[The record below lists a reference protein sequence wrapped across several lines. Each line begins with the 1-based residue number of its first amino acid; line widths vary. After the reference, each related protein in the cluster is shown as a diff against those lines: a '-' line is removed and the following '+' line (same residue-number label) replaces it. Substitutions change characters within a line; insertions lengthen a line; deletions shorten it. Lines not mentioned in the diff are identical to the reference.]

1 VRLAGLILLLIP
13 IAAQCAD
20 EDGIRV
26 GQVQFAYFVEP
37 VRVNISGIDP
47 SQAFTAASQAFTAEV
62 AATLARSE
70 TSPTAITVNG
80 RTTVLPP
87 KAPTTRA
94 EFDTWVAPLSRQYQ
108 ESILT
113 GFADTKWQEG
123 KTVIDRFVRDNF
135 RHIYVTY
142 AVAVEV
148 LPTGNYRATF
158 GESQAPLPESVSSGW
173 KVVPLMSYPAPQL
186 LQDGDRITLEL
197 YSDDKT
203 GQKVVEDIHFGKQES
218 IVLRKGA
225 ARAVYADDDLKIVQP
240 RVRKNGLPQE
250 LSEVGGTLDGP
261 VLWIYIPGDG
271 RYVLSMRPQPELGF
285 ERAGEVAGNSL
296 QFVLAGNIFRVDCA
310 ERIADAGSGT
320 YVVYA
325 LQDSTWEPPDLKER
339 TRTMMG
345 ALAKL
350 P

>member
-1 VRLAGLILLLIP
+1 MRLAGVILLLIP
-13 IAAQCAD
+13 IVAQCAD

-26 GQVQFAYFVEP
+26 GQVKFTYFVESFQANMSP
-37 VRVNISGIDP
+37 EQALAAARSGG
-47 SQAFTAASQAFTAEV
+47 TAA
-62 AATLARSE
+62 
-70 TSPTAITVNG
+70 
-80 RTTVLPP
+80 LPLR
-87 KAPTTRA
+87 APTIRA

-142 AVAVEV
+142 AVSVEV
-148 LPTGNYRATF
+148 LPGGNYRATF
-158 GESQAPLPESVSSGW
+158 GESQAPVPESVSSSW
-173 KVVPLMSYPAPQL
+173 KVISLMSYPVPQL
-186 LQDGDRITLEL
+186 LQDGDTITLEL
-197 YSDDKT
+197 YSDNKT
-203 GQKVVEDIHFGKQES
+203 GQKVVEDIHFGKQAS
-218 IVLRKGA
+218 MVLRKGA

-250 LSEVGGTLDGP
+250 LSEVGGELDGP
-261 VLWIYIPGDG
+261 VLWMYIPGDG
-271 RYVLSMRPQPELGF
+271 RYVLSLRPHPELGF
-285 ERAGEVAGNSL
+285 ARAGEVVGNSL
-296 QFVLAGNIFRVDCA
+296 QFVLAGNVFRVECA

-325 LQDSTWEPPDLKER
+325 LQDSAWEPPDLKDR
-339 TRTMMG
+339 THTMIG

>member
-1 VRLAGLILLLIP
+1 MRLAGLILLLLP

-26 GQVQFAYFVEP
+26 GQVQFVYFVE
-37 VRVNISGIDP
+37 SF
-47 SQAFTAASQAFTAEV
+47 QAKMSPAQALAA
-62 AATLARSE
+62 ARSGG
-70 TSPTAITVNG
+70 TTA
-80 RTTVLPP
+80 LPLR
-87 KAPTTRA
+87 APTTRA

-148 LPTGNYRATF
+148 LPAGGYRATF
-158 GESQAPLPESVSSGW
+158 GESHAPVPDSVSSDW
-173 KVVPLMSYPAPQL
+173 RVIPLMSYPIPQL
-186 LQDGDRITLEL
+186 LQDGDTITLEL
-197 YSDDKT
+197 YSDNKT
-203 GQKVVEDIHFGKQES
+203 GQKVVEDIHFGKQAS
-218 IVLRKGA
+218 VVLRKGA

-271 RYVLSMRPQPELGF
+271 RYVLSLKPHPELGF
-285 ERAGEVAGNSL
+285 ARAGEVVGNSL
-296 QFVLAGNIFRVDCA
+296 RFGLAGNIFRVDCA

-320 YVVYA
+320 YIVYA
-325 LQDSTWEPPDLKER
+325 LQDSAWEPAELQDR
-339 TRTMMG
+339 TRTTMG
-345 ALAKL
+345 ATASL